1 MKTKVQKWGN
11 SLGLRIPKAFAKE
24 AAVEAGSTVE
34 LSLDSAGQLIVR
46 PLRPRTY
53 DLDELLAG
61 VTENNL
67 HDELW
72 TDQPRGREAW

>member
-1 MKTKVQKWGN
+1 VQVQKWGN
-11 SLGLRIPKAFAKE
+11 SLGLRIPKAFAEE

-34 LSLDSAGQLIVR
+34 LTLDSTGQLIVR
-46 PLRPRTY
+46 PLRPRAF

-61 VTENNL
+61 VTQDNL
-67 HDELW
+67 HDEVW